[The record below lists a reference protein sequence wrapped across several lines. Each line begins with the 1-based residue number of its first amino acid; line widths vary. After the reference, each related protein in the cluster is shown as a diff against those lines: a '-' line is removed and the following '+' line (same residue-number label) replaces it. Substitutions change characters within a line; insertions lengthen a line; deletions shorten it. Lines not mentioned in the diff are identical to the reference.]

1 MFICRFISFDIM
13 SLIHVMPNSIGYWL
27 LLIAEIGFQI
37 DKLVCSYFASVNDLD
52 WNLNVIENN
61 VTFWGNIKRN
71 KAVSRFFDLRMC
83 IISKFCT

>member
-13 SLIHVMPNSIGYWL
+13 SLIHVMPNPIGYWL

-52 WNLNVIENN
+52 WNLNVTENN
-61 VTFWGNIKRN
+61 VTF
-71 KAVSRFFDLRMC
+71 
-83 IISKFCT
+83 